1 MSNDIFTE
9 EIQQLRARQA
19 AEAKAKAQRIEEIK
33 AKYQGIAEE
42 KAAAEEMK
50 EETKKLAIQKQM
62 EAAAEQAEQELK
74 ASALA
79 MWKKLG
85 GGDDTD
91 FQTAW
96 PSLKASLLS
105 VKMQVESQRQ
115 AAQISQFYRNAF

>member
-1 MSNDIFTE
+1 MSNDIYTL
-9 EIQQLRARQA
+9 EIQQLRERQA

-79 MWKKLG
+79 MWKSLG